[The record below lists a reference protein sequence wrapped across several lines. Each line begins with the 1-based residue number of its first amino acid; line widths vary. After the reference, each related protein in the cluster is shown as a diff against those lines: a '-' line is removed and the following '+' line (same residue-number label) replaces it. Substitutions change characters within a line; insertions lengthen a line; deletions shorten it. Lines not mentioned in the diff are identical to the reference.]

1 MNLLLLDDEP
11 LALQNTLQQLRSI
24 SFKDGEIFT
33 AGSADAA
40 RQILKE
46 HEVQIFLC
54 DIVMPQE
61 DGITFAKKT
70 LQIYPDSK
78 FIFLTAHS
86 DYEYMKAAISM
97 QSFDYIL
104 KPVDIEELKSV
115 IERAMLQIALE
126 RKNKEI
132 LRTKSILMDQETL
145 ILEGNAIRYL
155 TGASEDDRFLRESII
170 QRSGEITDD
179 AVFLPFYIRVL
190 RSEKVWK
197 EPDRELLRS
206 IYYNII
212 DEVTEPLG
220 AVSILFLRGDTSGSV
235 LSGNV
240 YALLRFRESEKRE
253 LAAAVNCLETLRV
266 LFQKLVHTDLVIYCG
281 NYCKYENLRE
291 MTESIMDEMG
301 RIVRNVSSVYRTGIG
316 TKQNQGYSF
325 DVQVNS
331 WRSLLNRGRIMDF
344 KNSLFQYLDFHISRN
359 DVDRD
364 FLVKFHQQIS
374 ELILTQLAVHQI
386 NSADL
391 FNEGVSYYD
400 FMFCFRDL
408 ELFGSVIRKV
418 LSRMQSLMGS
428 DNEDLIGQ
436 TIRYIH
442 DNIDQDLGVAEL
454 SEMVGIS
461 PEYFTKLFKR
471 HTGMNLKRY
480 IVNEKMEAAKVLLST
495 TTLPVTIISE
505 HVGYSNYS
513 NFTHTF
519 KQYFD
524 CTPSEYRTGHK
535 TEDQ

>member
-11 LALQNTLQQLRSI
+11 LALQNTLQQLRSLALPE
-24 SFKDGEIFT
+24 GEIFT

-54 DIVMPQE
+54 DIVMPLE

-104 KPVDIEELKSV
+104 KPVDIEELKNV
-115 IERAMLQIALE
+115 IERAMLQITLE

-132 LRTKSILMDQETL
+132 LRTKSILMDQETF

-155 TGASEDDRFLRESII
+155 TGASEDDLFLRESII

-179 AVFLPFYIRVL
+179 TVFLPFYIRVL

-220 AVSILFLRGDTSGSV
+220 AVSVLFLRGDTSGSV

-240 YALLRFRESEKRE
+240 FALLRFRESEKRE
-253 LAAAVNCLETLRV
+253 LAAAVSCLETLRV

-301 RIVRNVSSVYRTGIG
+301 RIVRNVSSVYRTGMG

-331 WRSLLNRGRIMDF
+331 WRSLLNRGRITDF
-344 KNSLFQYLDFHISRN
+344 QNSMFQYLNFHISKN

-391 FNEGVSYYD
+391 FNEEVSYYD
-400 FMFCFRDL
+400 FMYCFRDL
-408 ELFGSVIRKV
+408 EQFGSVIRKV
-418 LSRMQSLMGS
+418 LNRMQTLMGTE
-428 DNEDLIGQ
+428 NEDLIGQ

-442 DNIDQDLGVAEL
+442 ENIDQDLGVAEL

-480 IVNEKMEAAKVLLST
+480 IVNEKMEAAKVLLT
-495 TTLPVTIISE
+495 TTILPVTIISE

-524 CTPSEYRTGHK
+524 CTPSEYRTGHR